1 MHSWEKHSDVQELYA
16 NADVFTRKIK
26 VCTVYTS
33 HKMMSL
39 LNVENGIGKLNAN
52 NLARVYIVQTNSMFI

>member
-1 MHSWEKHSDVQELYA
+1 MHSWEKHSDIRH
-16 NADVFTRKIK
+16 ADVFTRKIK
-26 VCTVYTS
+26 VYTVYTS